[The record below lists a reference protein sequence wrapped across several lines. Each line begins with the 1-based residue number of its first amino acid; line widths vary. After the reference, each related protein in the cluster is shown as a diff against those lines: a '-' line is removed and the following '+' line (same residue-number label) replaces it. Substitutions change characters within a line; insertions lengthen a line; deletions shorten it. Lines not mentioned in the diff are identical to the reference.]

1 MFNIHEQSL
10 TADEF
15 IILYNSVGW
24 NSPKKEQVTLALEN
38 SNFTVCI
45 KDEEKPVGMGRVI
58 GDGAL
63 SFFIKDIAV
72 LPDYQNRG
80 IGRIILNEMINY
92 IKSSVPSGCDVCVE
106 LISSEGT
113 EPFYEKFGFGKKP
126 GNGMGH
132 GMMTLVV
139 GE

>member
-1 MFNIHEQSL
+1 MLNIHEQSL

-38 SNFTVCI
+38 SSFTVCI
-45 KDEEKPVGMGRVI
+45 KDGEIPVGMGRLI

-80 IGRIILNEMINY
+80 IGKMILDRIIDY
-92 IKSSVPSGCDVCVE
+92 IKTSIPKGCGVCVE

-113 EPFYEKFGFGKKP
+113 ESFYEKFGFGKKP